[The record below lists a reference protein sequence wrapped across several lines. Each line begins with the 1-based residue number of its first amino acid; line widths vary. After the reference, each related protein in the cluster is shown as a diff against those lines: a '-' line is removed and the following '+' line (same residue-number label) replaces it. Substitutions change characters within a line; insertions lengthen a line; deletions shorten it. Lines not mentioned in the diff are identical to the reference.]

1 MTAPRTDKRPDFL
14 VIVVD
19 DMGWSDLACF
29 GGEVDTPN
37 LDALVARGMRL
48 TNFHTS
54 PLCSTTRAMLMTG
67 CDHHEV
73 GMGTMAEIRTPEQ
86 TGKPGYEGY
95 LTDRAATIA
104 ERLRDAGYRTMMSG
118 KWHLGAEA
126 PFHSMPRA
134 RGF

>member
-1 MTAPRTDKRPDFL
+1 MNSAKTAKRPDFL

-19 DMGWSDLACF
+19 DMGWSDLSSF
-29 GGEVDTPN
+29 GGEADTPN

-73 GMGTMAEIRTPEQ
+73 GMGTMVEIRTPEQ
-86 TGKPGYEGY
+86 TGKPG
-95 LTDRAATIA
+95 
-104 ERLRDAGYRTMMSG
+104 
-118 KWHLGAEA
+118 
-126 PFHSMPRA
+126 
-134 RGF
+134 